1 MHHEGLQQFSSA
13 GTEQLQNIASS
24 GGLSPSAWL
33 WIIIGVVIV
42 GFIIY
47 NLIKKGGNKK

>member
-1 MHHEGLQQFSSA
+1 MGHHPAPTL
-13 GTEQLQNIASS
+13 GTEQLQNVAST

-42 GFIIY
+42 GIIVY
-47 NLIKKGGNKK
+47 NLIKKRGKK